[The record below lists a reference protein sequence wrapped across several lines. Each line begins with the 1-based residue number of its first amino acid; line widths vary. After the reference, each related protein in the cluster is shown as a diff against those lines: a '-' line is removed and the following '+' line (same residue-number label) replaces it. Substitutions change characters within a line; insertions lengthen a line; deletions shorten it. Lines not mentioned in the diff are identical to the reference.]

1 MARCQTCE
9 YPISDDRERVG
20 ARCPSCHDP
29 IYEPP
34 TRMARPARPDEAA
47 CATHP
52 QWESVGTCARC
63 GQHLCE
69 TCRTRWRGLVLC
81 GACVSKALD
90 SAEATPAQAQ
100 AGYRQALASVLFSGA
115 AWAIAAAA
123 GTILRLGP
131 AAGADAAP
139 VYALAGL
146 LLLAAAVLPAAVGVG
161 QAMAALRGETEQV
174 AMALTGLAAGG
185 LYAAVVLGLGSLT
198 LWQS

>member
-1 MARCQTCE
+1 MARCASCD
-9 YPISDDRERVG
+9 YPISEDRERVG

-34 TRMARPARPDEAA
+34 TRMARVARPDEAA

-81 GACVSKALD
+81 GACVSKAID

-100 AGYRQALASVLFSGA
+100 AGFRPALGSVVFSGA
-115 AWAIAAAA
+115 AWLTAAVALGILQIA
-123 GTILRLGP
+123 R
-131 AAGADAAP
+131 AAGADTAP
-139 VYALAGL
+139 VYSLLGL
-146 LLLAAAVLPAAVGVG
+146 LMLAAAV
-161 QAMAALRGETEQV
+161 M
-174 AMALTGLAAGG
+174 
-185 LYAAVVLGLGSLT
+185 
-198 LWQS
+198 